1 LSLHNFTTKT
11 VLEFYP
17 ARRLSF
23 ASASA
28 RSLGALSHEP
38 NLNPARQLSFA
49 SASARSLGA
58 RSREPNLNCHRSRPA
73 PRARRS
79 ARSRHLSCSL
89 SLALLCCSCS
99 CSRSPACSPPRLRP
113 LATSLASVAP
123 LALARP
129 RISPQA
135 ASVRPSASEIR
146 PHVHKRCARTVCQK
160 ASKFDLPT
168 GPPFCLAAF
177 WRVLGGGQSRTKSS
191 RQKNTHN
198 IFTTRNVLA
207 EFFWQTAL
215 FRQSTSQHAQPIF
228 SESGLTKP
236 YPRLRT
242 KSSRQTKPSSGER
255 PSAKDATDAAG

>member
-1 LSLHNFTTKT
+1 LNLYNFTTKT

-146 PHVHKRCARTVCQK
+146 PHVHKQCARTVCQK

-191 RQKNTHN
+191 RQKNTQH
-198 IFTTRNVLA
+198 FY
-207 EFFWQTAL
+207 
-215 FRQSTSQHAQPIF
+215 HAQCARRVLLADGPLPPVNLPARTAHLLRIWPDETLPKAADKKFKTNKAIF
-228 SESGLTKP
+228 W
-236 YPRLRT
+236 
-242 KSSRQTKPSSGER
+242 
-255 PSAKDATDAAG
+255 

>member
-1 LSLHNFTTKT
+1 LNLYNFTTKT

-28 RSLGALSHEP
+28 RSLGAPSHEP
-38 NLNPARQLSFA
+38 NLSPARQLSFA

-146 PHVHKRCARTVCQK
+146 PHVHKQCARTVCQK

-177 WRVLGGGQSRTKSS
+177 WRVLGGVSRGQKVQDKKTHTTFLPRAMCSQSS
-191 RQKNTHN
+191 
-198 IFTTRNVLA
+198 
-207 EFFWQTAL
+207 
-215 FRQSTSQHAQPIF
+215 
-228 SESGLTKP
+228 SG
-236 YPRLRT
+236 RR
-242 KSSRQTKPSSGER
+242 PSSASQP
-255 PSAKDATDAAG
+255 PSTHSPSSQNLA